1 MVIDGVTGWF
11 NIPITLSAAVLL
23 RLGRIGVG
31 VACLGEVARQLGVA
45 LGAAVGDAGV
55 VAVGVLVGAGH
66 CRCQYQQFPQKP
78 STWRSCI
85 EQQEA

>member
-11 NIPITLSAAVLL
+11 NIPITLSAAVFL

-66 CRCQYQQFPQKP
+66 CCLLVPAIP
-78 STWRSCI
+78 SKAVYLAI
-85 EQQEA
+85 MH